1 MTTLNGIEP
10 NTPLSVTIGGFR
22 NPRTFK
28 PTGDFSLALTDAG
41 GAAIST
47 LSLGSVQMTNATVS
61 SMSITRDVEKNY
73 ANSNYDFT
81 ITLSSPDGYFSSPP
95 GLIPMKSG
103 DKLFLEFPEVLKLPD
118 EAIECTFLDC
128 LDQAS
133 CRRASN
139 DEDGPLEA
147 EERVLVVDLGTID
160 LQSSCEEISFR
171 VGGVRNA
178 PSLVPSEPLV
188 AY

>member
-1 MTTLNGIEP
+1 MT
-10 NTPLSVTIGGFR
+10 
-22 NPRTFK
+22 
-28 PTGDFSLALTDAG
+28 D
-41 GAAIST
+41 
-47 LSLGSVQMTNATVS
+47 ATVS

-133 CRRASN
+133 CRHVN

-147 EERVLVVDLGTID
+147 EESVLVVDLGTID
-160 LQSSCEEISFR
+160 LQSSCEEISFT
-171 VGGVRNA
+171 VWGVTNA